1 MPMSTNGPDQALA
14 RDAIATG
21 RALEAL
27 WGPRADPDRSLAGQP
42 AEAAFCEA
50 FRAAIARAD
59 FGRDPSL
66 RRLARYA
73 DGARPGLTLRA
84 LIAIL
89 APFERWAGSGLR
101 DDQILPT
108 GDDRIARAPSAHPAS
123 MRDRAPLVAVLDN
136 IRSAFNVGSIL
147 RAAECAGCE
156 SVALTGYTPSP
167 SNSLVERT
175 AMGAQALVPWQAYA
189 RLGEAAR
196 DLRQSGF
203 RLVALETASDAVDL
217 YQMQWPEKCALL
229 VGNERFGLGAE
240 ALREADAVCRIPM
253 LGQKNSLNVASALA
267 IAAFERRR
275 AERRLAA
282 WREREQP

>member
-1 MPMSTNGPDQALA
+1 
-14 RDAIATG
+14 
-21 RALEAL
+21 
-27 WGPRADPDRSLAGQP
+27 
-42 AEAAFCEA
+42 
-50 FRAAIARAD
+50 
-59 FGRDPSL
+59 
-66 RRLARYA
+66 
-73 DGARPGLTLRA
+73 
-84 LIAIL
+84 
-89 APFERWAGSGLR
+89 
-101 DDQILPT
+101 
-108 GDDRIARAPSAHPAS
+108 
-123 MRDRAPLVAVLDN
+123 
-136 IRSAFNVGSIL
+136 
-147 RAAECAGCE
+147 
-156 SVALTGYTPSP
+156 
-167 SNSLVERT
+167 
-175 AMGAQALVPWQAYA
+175 MGAQALVPWQAYA